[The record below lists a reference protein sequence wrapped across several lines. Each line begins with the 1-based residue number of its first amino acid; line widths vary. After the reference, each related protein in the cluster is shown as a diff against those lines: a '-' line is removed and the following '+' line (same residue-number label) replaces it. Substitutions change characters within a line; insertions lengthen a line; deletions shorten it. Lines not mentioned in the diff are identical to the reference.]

1 MPLEKGI
8 AELVAGFIAA
18 GRPSSREQNIDDR
31 RAGYIAS
38 TSLAGEKEIRVKS
51 EDIVLEG
58 MTFRVVSPLNASG
71 SLPCIL
77 YYHGGCFVSG
87 GFLTHD
93 PSYGNWPGKAA
104 VR

>member
-1 MPLEKGI
+1 M
-8 AELVAGFIAA
+8 
-18 GRPSSREQNIDDR
+18 S
-31 RAGYIAS
+31 
-38 TSLAGEKEIRVKS
+38 S

-58 MTFRVVSPLNASG
+58 MTFRVVSPPNASG

-93 PSYGNWPGKAA
+93 PSYGNWPEK
-104 VR
+104 RL